1 MNIIKKNTVLL
12 PIFLILGILIIN
24 LALPMLS
31 LLHKSVDY
39 QPPYAG
45 FVREL
50 TNASTQR
57 AIFNSLW
64 VSLVASAVAVTIA
77 FYFAYM
83 VQFKLRDRMQKF
95 FRFFAILPMLLPSIT
110 YGTVIIYLFGK
121 SGIFTQLFGFQL
133 PIYGPL
139 GIVMGSFFYAFPI
152 AFLLL
157 SQAFAN
163 IDNRYLEAAK
173 TIGASSF
180 RQFTNIVLPISK
192 YAVFSAFTVCF
203 TVILTD
209 YGIPVTVGGRFT
221 TLSVLF
227 YRQVIGLADFPRG
240 AIFSTFILVPA
251 ITIFLLDIF
260 YFNKKQLSS
269 GQNKRSVPRSCM
281 NPTQTLGFLSVIL
294 IIVIPLIVVCLAPFV
309 KGWPYEPSFTTD
321 HFTRIFRTGR
331 ITQLM
336 WSSVSIALVSG
347 VLGTILSFISGYIYV
362 RIKSGWGL
370 FKKITHG
377 LFMITLA
384 IPGLAMGL
392 GFALFFRGTL
402 IYNTAV
408 ILVIVNIMHFVGSP
422 YMMAVNHFK
431 LLNPNLEDICRSLG
445 GKWYHNI
452 IDVILPNSKRVLLD
466 SFVYLFTNSMIT
478 ISAVSMLVSARTGL
492 MSLRITTYNNQGDWE
507 SAIAV
512 SLLIFA
518 INVVVKLWQ
527 TMSRSGRTL
536 VQGG

>member
-1 MNIIKKNTVLL
+1 MNIFNRNKVLL
-12 PIFLILGILIIN
+12 PLVLILGILIIN
-24 LALPMLS
+24 LVLPML
-31 LLHKSVDY
+31 LLLFRAVDY
-39 QPPYAG
+39 QPPYEG
-45 FVREL
+45 FINEL
-50 TNASTQR
+50 TTASTQR
-57 AIFNSLW
+57 AIYNSVW
-64 VSLVASAVAVTIA
+64 VSLVASAVAVIIA
-77 FYFAYM
+77 FYFAYII
-83 VQFKLRDRMQKF
+83 QFKLNSRTRNF

-121 SGIFTQLFGFQL
+121 AGIFTQLLGFQL

-157 SQAFAN
+157 SHAFSN
-163 IDNRYLEAAK
+163 IDNRHIEAAK
-173 TIGASSF
+173 TTGASPARRF
-180 RQFTNIVLPISK
+180 MNIVLPITK

-203 TVILTD
+203 TVIMTD

-227 YRQVIGLADFPRG
+227 YRQVIGLADFSRG

-251 ITIFLLDIF
+251 ITIFLVDIF
-260 YFNKKQLSS
+260 YFSKKQLSS
-269 GQNKRSVPRSCM
+269 GQNKRPVPKTRI
-281 NPTQTLGFLSVIL
+281 NPMQMLGFIVVIL

-309 KGWPYEPSFTTD
+309 KGWPYEPSFTTE

-331 ITQLM
+331 MTQLI
-336 WSSVSIALVSG
+336 WSSVSIAFVSG
-347 VLGTILSFISGYIYV
+347 VIGTVLSFISGYIYV
-362 RIKSGWGL
+362 RVKGGWGF
-370 FKKITHG
+370 FKKLTHG
-377 LFMITLA
+377 LYMMTLA

-392 GFALFFRGTL
+392 GFALFFRGTPV
-402 IYNTAV
+402 YNTAI
-408 ILVIVNIMHFVGSP
+408 ILVIVNIMHFIGSP
-422 YMMAVNHFK
+422 YMMVVSHFK

-452 IDVILPNSKRVLLD
+452 KDVILPTSKRVLLD

-518 INVVVKLWQ
+518 INVAVKLWQ
-527 TMSRSGRTL
+527 TMSKSSTTHPH
-536 VQGG
+536 